1 VGDEDNDDEDNSE
14 NDDDDDENEGD
25 EDEDDDDD
33 NGSQKSKRSY
43 NLRANKPRTHFY
55 NVPVVGKALCT
66 SILPEVP
73 LAYIIWA
80 PYLVK
85 LLFNFITGSKRK
97 KCIYKVCSEYK
108 LLCISEANQ

>member
-1 VGDEDNDDEDNSE
+1 MGDEDNDDEDNSE

-55 NVPVVGKALCT
+55 NVPVVGKALCIYL
-66 SILPEVP
+66 ILLQDQKERSV
-73 LAYIIWA
+73 
-80 PYLVK
+80 
-85 LLFNFITGSKRK
+85 FIKSVQNTNYYVFLKQ
-97 KCIYKVCSEYK
+97 INN
-108 LLCISEANQ
+108 IS